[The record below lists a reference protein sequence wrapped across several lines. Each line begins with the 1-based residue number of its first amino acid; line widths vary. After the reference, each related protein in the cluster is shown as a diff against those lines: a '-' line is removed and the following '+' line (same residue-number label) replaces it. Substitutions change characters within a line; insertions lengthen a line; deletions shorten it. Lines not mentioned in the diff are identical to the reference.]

1 MEKRYSLK
9 HIAELSGVSL
19 SSVSRALDPTRRH
32 MVRPE
37 LREKIQNVV
46 LKENF
51 SINPSARRLR
61 RSKTEVITVIV
72 YLDSFKQKT
81 FSVDFVSPSTGR
93 DDIQCLSA
101 AIKARYYDMKLE
113 FILPEQQLPA
123 HVFDHN
129 RTDGVIFVSYFGT
142 EYVRYLE
149 ECGLP
154 NLYLSRYIDTS
165 REDVNLVGL
174 NREPGYRQ
182 AIEALLRAGHRRFA
196 WFSPPMQTSL
206 RVNIN
211 IVNELFREY
220 GIFNE
225 RLFLP
230 IFYSYYDIQAIL
242 KVLRDVDVI
251 FCSNDVIAD
260 WVVREL
266 ERNGVLVPEE
276 VSVIGYDNDQAYHGT
291 NTCNV
296 ATIDAPKSLMAE
308 SAVDALLRSM
318 ESKKNEGRVHI
329 LLDTVFLPGS
339 TARLMNSDF
348 SERNPDIVH
357 NAKRK
362 NE

>member
-1 MEKRYSLK
+1 MNLK
-9 HIAELSGVSL
+9 SIAQELGISPSTVSRVVNGNKNF
-19 SSVSRALDPTRRH
+19 SVS
-32 MVRPE
+32 PE

-154 NLYLSRYIDTS
+154 NLS
-165 REDVNLVGL
+165 
-174 NREPGYRQ
+174 
-182 AIEALLRAGHRRFA
+182 
-196 WFSPPMQTSL
+196 
-206 RVNIN
+206 
-211 IVNELFREY
+211 
-220 GIFNE
+220 
-225 RLFLP
+225 
-230 IFYSYYDIQAIL
+230 
-242 KVLRDVDVI
+242 
-251 FCSNDVIAD
+251 
-260 WVVREL
+260 
-266 ERNGVLVPEE
+266 
-276 VSVIGYDNDQAYHGT
+276 
-291 NTCNV
+291 
-296 ATIDAPKSLMAE
+296 AP
-308 SAVDALLRSM
+308 
-318 ESKKNEGRVHI
+318 
-329 LLDTVFLPGS
+329 
-339 TARLMNSDF
+339 
-348 SERNPDIVH
+348 
-357 NAKRK
+357 
-362 NE
+362 